1 MPSSSSPPSTPL
13 PATHP
18 LLLEI
23 ASLRAQLAQY
33 QSIAHTSSIQLQG
46 SRLETSLSNDSLE
59 KTQRVHESLL
69 KELEIL
75 RANPPLPPVQPGSQA
90 LTELSLAH
98 RRLSSKLDLTETR
111 LLSTSSDLAS
121 AKHALQRLVLEREE
135 ERRVM
140 SEVKRVEW
148 EKEEEV
154 EWEKGER
161 GKLEGQ
167 VKLLELALEEY
178 KTLVHKLDPN
188 AVPPDVPAKSTSS
201 WLTSLARANGA
212 DVESEETQTTT
223 KMDGTEDSLE
233 SSKEAISNLLIGQRG
248 VAQLFHDFTTSL
260 TSKDALVSSLQSQV
274 DNLTLSLA
282 TVEGQLKDETARRV
296 EVEEEREKLD
306 RDDKSAAGVV
316 ERYMTF
322 TQKTHKTVYMH
333 LDNQRTRSQA
343 TITALRAQVGV
354 LKTQLAAEA
363 ARTQGLRAALDELSF
378 TSTTE
383 SAGRRREIALRLR
396 MIAEEEK
403 RARKVEGWLDRV
415 RRMREGVEGAVLEAD
430 VLEGLLDEGLEAVSG
445 CLPTSET
452 GGIDQDKRKSWRG
465 ILPRLRSK
473 RSSSQSQ
480 SADRNPAEESLARIL
495 LAEDLVTTLAR
506 DLQIEQERRME
517 LERQRVEWLAKDAV
531 GGVKVDGEFADGGEE
546 GKVWFDLEGEGEE
559 RGQSPKAVQVDAP
572 PPETTEKPALPI
584 PETSL
589 EPSSQTSSPSP
600 SPEISTLHTLFDPIQ
615 SRYSPLQ
622 KDLHDLSFSLSSLRS
637 TITSD
642 LPPTP
647 SSPNMPTSSK
657 KASFLPLAR
666 LPLPSPGIPG
676 FGGSMSTHMTLE
688 TLSDALHEV
697 IEDARVDV
705 EIALADIERV
715 YRGFEALL
723 NVSPSLPNPKIR
735 TEADRV
741 AVLSEAEEYVKHK
754 QEGDEWKRLERK
766 IGEVE
771 ADLAGLKRV
780 VHSLEG
786 MALESQRDD
795 GEKNIWQG
803 VRFKTISLQPRHP
816 SPLPTPLVSPF
827 PEDQSSPFPFLSPS
841 SSSTSLSTSLR
852 PPHLRQASLTGTG
865 MRGVDNEEEGRRRT
879 SSMNP
884 MHIGMGR
891 GMLASVG
898 NVGRSFSAGVVGGGK
913 RVGGLAS
920 GLYKGTGDKPE
931 VVVTEEPGKEKEAEE
946 EAKKKG
952 EEEEM
957 SSEEESESEAMIR
970 KTDDVE

>member
-1 MPSSSSPPSTPL
+1 MPSSSSPPPSHL
-13 PATHP
+13 PVTHP
-18 LLLEI
+18 ALLEI
-23 ASLRAQLAQY
+23 TSLRSQLAQY

-46 SRLETSLSNDSLE
+46 SRLETSLTKDKLE
-59 KTQRVHESLL
+59 KTHRVHESLL

-75 RANPPLPPVQPGSQA
+75 RANPPLPPVQSGSQA

-98 RRLSSKLDLTETR
+98 RRLSSKLDLTESR

-121 AKHALQRLVLEREE
+121 AKHALQRIVLEREE
-135 ERRVM
+135 ERRVL

-161 GKLEGQ
+161 GKAEGQ
-167 VKLLELALEEY
+167 LRLLELALEEY
-178 KTLVHKLDPN
+178 KKLVHKLDPN
-188 AVPPDVPAKSTSS
+188 AVPPDVPAKPTLS
-201 WLTSLARANGA
+201 WLTSSVQA
-212 DVESEETQTTT
+212 DAAGIDKEAHPSTKGEET
-223 KMDGTEDSLE
+223 EDDIE
-233 SSKEAISNLLIGQRG
+233 TSKEAISNLLIGQRG

-260 TSKDALVSSLQSQV
+260 TSKDALISSLQSQI
-274 DNLTLSLA
+274 DALNTSLA
-282 TVEGQLKDETARRV
+282 TVEGQLKEETARRV
-296 EVEEEREKLD
+296 EVEEEKEKVD

-322 TQKTHKTVYMH
+322 TQKTHKMVYMH

-343 TITALRAQVGV
+343 TITALRTQVGV

-363 ARTQGLRAALDELSF
+363 ARAQGLRAALDELSF
-378 TSTTE
+378 SSTRE

-403 RARKVEGWLDRV
+403 RAKKVETWSEKVKRL
-415 RRMREGVEGAVLEAD
+415 REGVEGAVLEAD
-430 VLEGLLDEGLEAVSG
+430 VLEGLLDEGLEAASG
-445 CLPTSET
+445 YLPSLEA
-452 GGIDQDKRKSWRG
+452 GGIDEEKRKSWRG
-465 ILPRLRSK
+465 ILPRLRK
-473 RSSSQSQ
+473 RSSTHFQNG
-480 SADRNPAEESLARIL
+480 DRDPAEESLARVL
-495 LAEDLVTTLAR
+495 LAEDLVTTLAQ
-506 DLQIEQERRME
+506 DLQVEHERRME

-531 GGVKVDGEFADGGEE
+531 EGVKIDGELEDGGEE
-546 GKVWFDLEGEGEE
+546 SKVWFDMEGEGDEKD
-559 RGQSPKAVQVDAP
+559 QSPKGLQVEVP
-572 PPETTEKPALPI
+572 PPETFEKPASPM
-584 PETSL
+584 S
-589 EPSSQTSSPSP
+589 EPSSEPSSPSP

-615 SRYSPLQ
+615 TRYSPLQ
-622 KDLHDLSFSLSSLRS
+622 RNLHDLSLSLSSLRGS
-637 TITSD
+637 ITSD

-647 SSPNMPTSSK
+647 SSPTMPTSGK

-676 FGGSMSTHMTLE
+676 FGGKMSAQTTLE

-723 NVSPSLPNPKIR
+723 DVSPLAPNPKVR
-735 TEADRV
+735 SEADRA
-741 AVLSEAEEYVKHK
+741 AVLGEAEGYVKHK
-754 QEGDEWKRLERK
+754 EEGDEWKRLERK
-766 IGEVE
+766 VGEVE

-780 VHSLEG
+780 LHSLEG

-795 GEKNIWQG
+795 EEENVWQG
-803 VRFKTISLQPRHP
+803 VRFKTISLHPRHP
-816 SPLPTPLVSPF
+816 SPLPTPLVSPL

-841 SSSTSLSTSLR
+841 SSTTSLVFPTSAR
-852 PPHLRQASLTGTG
+852 PPHIRQASLTGIGARVGGT
-865 MRGVDNEEEGRRRT
+865 EEEGRRRT

-920 GLYKGTGDKPE
+920 GLYKGTGDKPD
-931 VVVTEEPGKEKEAEE
+931 VVVTEDPAKEEAEEAEE
-946 EAKKKG
+946 E
-952 EEEEM
+952 EE
-957 SSEEESESEAMIR
+957 SSEEESESEELVR